1 MAQAPPPPVPADS
14 WCRTAPCSD
23 TKHTFVWTIEQV
35 SKWAGGAKEDSSLD
49 SSEFTI
55 RDNSDKSTSWMLQ
68 LKIHRDDKNSQCFKF
83 SLFIFK
89 RPGPKVNACCDI
101 SLLDGN
107 NEIKSKVKRGPM
119 AFGKDL
125 VDGYPDCPDWSAFF
139 PWTPINDNPRENC
152 VTIVCDFT
160 IQGCRVWAGCKDP
173 VDNSSMINDRSQL
186 QLISEL
192 SKSFKHGNFAD
203 VEVVCQDKVFKCHR
217 LILSA
222 RSPVFRAMFLNNTV
236 EVPARKVEIEDLQP
250 NILEAM
256 LLFIYSG
263 SVPNLAEVAG
273 ELLAAAEKYQLDHL
287 KTLCEDELI
296 KATNLGNAIIHLQLG
311 DTYQAKDLKRRAM
324 DLVAVNLKDMLN
336 NPEWKEQLI
345 SQPDLLAEVAGN
357 LWERAEPSVKP
368 AA

>member
-23 TKHTFVWTIEQV
+23 TKHTFAWTIEQV
-35 SKWAGGAKEDSSLD
+35 ISLAGGANEDFSLD

-68 LKIHRDDKNSQCFKF
+68 LRIKRDEKNSQCFKL
-83 SLFIFK
+83 SLSVFK
-89 RPGPKVNACCDI
+89 RPGPQVNACCDI

-107 NEIKSKVKRGPM
+107 NEIKSKVKRGLM
-119 AFGKDL
+119 AFRKDL
-125 VDGYPDCPDWSAFF
+125 DDGYPDWSASFS
-139 PWTPINDNPRENC
+139 WAPINDTPKENC

-160 IQGCRVWAGCKDP
+160 IQGCRVWAGCKYP
-173 VDNSSMINDRSQL
+173 VDNSATINDRSQQ
-186 QLISEL
+186 QLSVEL
-192 SKSFKHGNFAD
+192 SKSFKNGNFAD
-203 VEVVCQDKVFKCHR
+203 MEVVCQDKVFKCHQ
-217 LILSA
+217 LMLSA

-236 EVPARKVEIEDLQP
+236 EASARKVEIEDLPP

-287 KTLCEDELI
+287 KALCEDELI
-296 KATNLGNAIIHLQLG
+296 QVTNLSNAIVHLQLG

-324 DLVAVNLKDMLN
+324 DLVAFNLKDMLN

-357 LWERAEPSVKP
+357 LWERAVPSVKP